1 MLTTVVV
8 NGAVEAAAVL
18 IMDLKDIQ
26 TGAVAV
32 LELYVIVDVHVIVHL
47 TVVMVHQD
55 SLVEFMTAQ
64 DLGQYQ
70 Q

>member
-32 LELYVIVDVHVIVHL
+32 LELCVIVHVYVIV
-47 TVVMVHQD
+47 
-55 SLVEFMTAQ
+55 E
-64 DLGQYQ
+64 
-70 Q
+70 